1 MILRWGLRSLHL
13 GEFCRKRRPWSNSF
27 KIENL
32 FVSYITL
39 CLEAV
44 SSRIE
49 PFSSDFEG
57 VLRFLFFGRVGVGV
71 REGVIKNEDPGQ
83 IY

>member
-1 MILRWGLRSLHL
+1 MGLIRSLHL
-13 GEFCRKRRPWSNSF
+13 GKFCRKRRPWSNLF
-27 KIENL
+27 IIENL

-57 VLRFLFFGRVGVGV
+57 VLLFPFLGGGGGGCYKKTQPLVKF
-71 REGVIKNEDPGQ
+71 IDN
-83 IY
+83 